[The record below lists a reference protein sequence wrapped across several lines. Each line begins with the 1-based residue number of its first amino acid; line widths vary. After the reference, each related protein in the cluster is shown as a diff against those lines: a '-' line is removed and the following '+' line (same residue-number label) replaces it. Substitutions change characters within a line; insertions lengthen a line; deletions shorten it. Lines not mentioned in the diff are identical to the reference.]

1 MDLLTYL
8 SDLSGKKLQVSA
20 LVKIVIA
27 SDVDGTDQS
36 CKSGD
41 FNWNLSDDFYFVPFY
56 NGTETIK
63 EN

>member
-1 MDLLTYL
+1 MDGLTYL
-8 SDLSGKKLQVSA
+8 SGLFGKKLQVSA
-20 LVKIVIA
+20 VLKIVIA
-27 SDVDGTDQS
+27 SGVDGTGKS